1 MPDVMKNIYATISNH
16 VQMVGY
22 REIVEAHGRAKGLAG
37 FVFNDVDGSVKV
49 MASGLESVLNEFI
62 HDLKSDCPDTTID
75 TIEIIEDIAL
85 PSPFGRIA
93 VDDVLE
99 YMARFDKGIGI
110 LTEHTALLKDQSSTL
125 TEHTALLK
133 DQTSTLTE
141 HTALLKDQSSTLT
154 EHTTLLKENTQ
165 VLHSMNEKL
174 DTLPERIAEALKK

>member
-1 MPDVMKNIYATISNH
+1 MSAAMKNIYATISNH

-22 REIVEAHGRAKGLAG
+22 REIVEAHGRARGLAG

-49 MASGLESVLNEFI
+49 MASGPESVLNEFI
-62 HDLKSDCPDTTID
+62 DDLKSDRPDTTID

-85 PSPFGRIA
+85 PSPFGSIA

-110 LTEHTALLKDQSSTL
+110 LTEHTVILKDQNSTLTGHTTLLKDQSSTL
-125 TEHTALLK
+125 TEHTAILK
-133 DQTSTLTE
+133 DQNSTLTG
-141 HTALLKDQSSTLT
+141 HTA
-154 EHTTLLKENTQ
+154 LLKENTQ

>member
-1 MPDVMKNIYATISNH
+1 MSAAMKSIYATITNH

-22 REIVEAHGRAKGLAG
+22 REIVEARGRARGLAG

-49 MASGLESVLNEFI
+49 MASGLEPVLNEFI
-62 HDLKSDCPDTTID
+62 HDLQSDRPNTTID

-110 LTEHTALLKDQSSTL
+110 LTEHTGILKDHSVILTEHSAILKDQNSTL
-125 TEHTALLK
+125 TEHTAI
-133 DQTSTLTE
+133 
-141 HTALLKDQSSTLT
+141 
-154 EHTTLLKENTQ
+154 LKENTQ

-174 DTLPERIAEALKK
+174 DTLPERLAEALKK

>member
-1 MPDVMKNIYATISNH
+1 MSAAMKSIYATITNH

-22 REIVEAHGRAKGLAG
+22 REIVEARGRARGLAG

-49 MASGLESVLNEFI
+49 MASGLEPVLNEFI
-62 HDLKSDCPDTTID
+62 HDLQSDRPNTTID

-99 YMARFDKGIGI
+99 YMARFDKGSVI
-110 LTEHTALLKDQSSTL
+110 LTEHSAILKDQNSTL
-125 TEHTALLK
+125 TEHTAI
-133 DQTSTLTE
+133 
-141 HTALLKDQSSTLT
+141 
-154 EHTTLLKENTQ
+154 LKENTQ

-174 DTLPERIAEALKK
+174 DTLPERLAEALKK

>member
-1 MPDVMKNIYATISNH
+1 MSAAMKSIYATITNH

-22 REIVEAHGRAKGLAG
+22 REIVEAHGRARGLAG

-49 MASGLESVLNEFI
+49 MASGLEPVLNEFI
-62 HDLKSDCPDTTID
+62 HDLKSNRPNTTID

-99 YMARFDKGIGI
+99 YMTRFDKGIGI

-133 DQTSTLTE
+133 DQSSTLTE
-141 HTALLKDQSSTLT
+141 HTA
-154 EHTTLLKENTQ
+154 LLKENTQ
-165 VLHSMNEKL
+165 VLHSMNDKL